1 MTENEIHEAQKSWG
15 AGVVNIGQA
24 KDWQQA
30 HARATDFVTDKYIMD
45 GSLLFAPT
53 KARDQQFRPN
63 LEAAVSYFVGQN
75 PNFPEDQGFAL
86 QPWTRVRFENTGV
99 VLDGSLALAMGNYFF
114 QTQDGAE
121 LKVEY
126 SFAYRRSPEGQL
138 EIQLHHSALPYA
150 G

>member
-1 MTENEIHEAQKSWG
+1 MTENEIHEAQNSWG

-30 HARATDFVTDKYIMD
+30 FARATDFVSEKYIMD

-53 KARDQQFRPN
+53 KARDQQFRPT

-75 PNFPEDQGFAL
+75 PSFPEDKGFAL
-86 QPWTRVRFENTGV
+86 QPWTNVRFENTGIR
-99 VLDGSLALAMGNYFF
+99 LESGDLALAMGNYFF
-114 QTQDGAE
+114 TTTAGDE
-121 LKVEY
+121 VKVEY
-126 SFAYRRSPEGQL
+126 TFGYKKVAGA
-138 EIQLHHSALPYA
+138 IKIILHHSALPFA